1 MTPCFLHTPNMTN
14 KWNDFKPPQNSE
26 EGLDPHRHINHQE
39 NPSEER
45 PLFIKSGGQ
54 QVKVTPEQLA
64 QAVNENI
71 AKQVHVKA
79 KPGTS
84 YHTSKPDK
92 NLNLLMMMN
101 KDSIKLT
108 PQDIYL

>member
-1 MTPCFLHTPNMTN
+1 
-14 KWNDFKPPQNSE
+14 
-26 EGLDPHRHINHQE
+26 
-39 NPSEER
+39 
-45 PLFIKSGGQ
+45 
-54 QVKVTPEQLA
+54 VKVTPEQLA

-71 AKQVHVKA
+71 AKQAHVKA

-92 NLNLLMMMN
+92 SLNLLMMMN

-108 PQDIYL
+108 P